1 MLFVSDFELH
11 AQGVTFEQLDNLIYI
26 VTILQFGRTGVWML
40 GSARD

>member
-11 AQGVTFEQLDNLIYI
+11 AQGFMFEQLDNLICI
-26 VTILQFGRTGVWML
+26 VNILQFGQTGVQMS